1 MKKIAAAT
9 VAALAL
15 SGLVACGVPTSQ
27 SSAAAPVT
35 PAACLSA
42 LGHADE
48 LQALSAEAFDVV
60 GEALTYAS
68 QLNAAG
74 INAQT
79 SDLPIMWRMLG
90 RKYEDLIG
98 IILDEAMTRVKR

>member
-15 SGLVACGVPTSQ
+15 SGIVACGVPTSQ

-79 SDLPIMWRMLG
+79 EKL
-90 RKYEDLIG
+90 
-98 IILDEAMTRVKR
+98 RVLQPKVVAARSAYDSSAAECRSYPS